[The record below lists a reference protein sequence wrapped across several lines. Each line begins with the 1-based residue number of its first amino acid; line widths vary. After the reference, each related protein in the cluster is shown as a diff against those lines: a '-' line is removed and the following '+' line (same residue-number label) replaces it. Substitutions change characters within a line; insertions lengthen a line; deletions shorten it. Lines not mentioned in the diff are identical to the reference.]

1 MKHSYI
7 YGKNQIVRYVNCE
20 STVLLN
26 ANWHIKKNKKSKS
39 YHAICCSRELRN
51 SSFWRNGIRYSI
63 YFFNV
68 QWSKNAVKFTQKHF
82 ILTFLLMDT
91 PFILSSTV
99 MVSSYLNFIL
109 NQLWSL
115 LKDKKVTLL
124 FQLLWDEDDRCTMHI
139 CICHFLM
146 NDLPKTVFEL

>member
-1 MKHSYI
+1 
-7 YGKNQIVRYVNCE
+7 
-20 STVLLN
+20 
-26 ANWHIKKNKKSKS
+26 
-39 YHAICCSRELRN
+39 
-51 SSFWRNGIRYSI
+51 
-63 YFFNV
+63 
-68 QWSKNAVKFTQKHF
+68 
-82 ILTFLLMDT
+82 MDT
-91 PFILSSTV
+91 PFILSSAV
-99 MVSSYLNFIL
+99 KISSYLNFIL